1 MIALDFG
8 TTKSAAAFRIAHC
21 NGPPRRYEIIQIEQA
36 NREKTAPMI
45 AAWLNDEFVCGHEL
59 QTLIDEGKV
68 TEEKVMR
75 FFKLL
80 LYDDWQESE
89 GAQHVARLLKEA
101 GKSREDLFT
110 AVLNRMYF
118 YAQKHILKHAE
129 NKYDIDDKPQK
140 VYLTVPKNASF
151 SARQLLATSCERAGI
166 PHSILVSEPLCAA
179 AYNLQ
184 SLADDEM
191 AAGLTGKHIIIV
203 DGGGGTV
210 EMRMVTA
217 LCGAEYVGDAFI
229 EWFQERCPQVVSR
242 GGIQGAAEY
251 LFMSPTQLRAQARK
265 GFEDVKRKFG
275 PGSGDTLFF
284 LNGRLAD
291 SPTVLAI
298 ALPWTAVQTFFEG
311 AVQKVLHLIGL
322 HFTDHT
328 ERIICTGGFGMSPY
342 LQHRIKEAYPTLKM
356 LQPHGP
362 DCYFPVCK
370 GALLRFDVIDTTKL
384 RSLYAFGVTQEE
396 EFDRERH
403 PDGIVESTYMDVDGG
418 RVEAGST
425 DLRVV
430 KHAFF
435 RPKNDVVEDRIQWL
449 IKQDDTPGEDG
460 WYISRPLWQLC
471 YPRVDGLQ
479 AREFSATIVVT
490 KRTSEQLRD
499 SAPLIDK
506 VTGQMFPDL
515 EIQGKIEITLD
526 AEQASRYKTLR
537 RQVDGKRPRFYEV
550 WSTIVLRHNKES
562 LQAAVAFAAPEES
575 PYDHDGRLKPN
586 ISIEAIRTSSVQ
598 WTFARNQTHEV
609 WNHRYDP
616 HVHDIIGSTVR
627 QDDGGVPSRV
637 QQPHQHH
644 QQQHQPGQPPSHA
657 AERVQQPAHPPAH
670 PTSDP
675 YRASSS
681 SLTFLHPPSHQ
692 QQHVE
697 NRQHDPPPVVAN
709 PSSSRRRSSQRSGK
723 AAVVDV
729 NIGRSKRRTAKKSRP
744 GWWR

>member
-1 MIALDFG
+1 M
-8 TTKSAAAFRIAHC
+8 
-21 NGPPRRYEIIQIEQA
+21 
-36 NREKTAPMI
+36 
-45 AAWLNDEFVCGHEL
+45 
-59 QTLIDEGKV
+59 
-68 TEEKVMR
+68 
-75 FFKLL
+75 
-80 LYDDWQESE
+80 
-89 GAQHVARLLKEA
+89 
-101 GKSREDLFT
+101 
-110 AVLNRMYF
+110 
-118 YAQKHILKHAE
+118 
-129 NKYDIDDKPQK
+129 
-140 VYLTVPKNASF
+140 
-151 SARQLLATSCERAGI
+151 
-166 PHSILVSEPLCAA
+166 
-179 AYNLQ
+179 
-184 SLADDEM
+184 
-191 AAGLTGKHIIIV
+191 
-203 DGGGGTV
+203 
-210 EMRMVTA
+210 
-217 LCGAEYVGDAFI
+217 
-229 EWFQERCPQVVSR
+229 SR

-265 GFEDVKRKFG
+265 GFEEVKRKFG
-275 PGSGDTLFF
+275 PGSGDTHFF

-291 SPTVLAI
+291 SPTVLVVT
-298 ALPWTAVQTFFEG
+298 LPWTAVQTFFEG

-342 LQHRIKEAYPTLKM
+342 LQHRIKEAYPTLRM

-396 EFDRERH
+396 EFNRERH
-403 PDGIVESTYMDVDGG
+403 PDGIVESAYTDVDGR

-449 IKQDDTPGEDG
+449 INQDDTPGEDG

-471 YPRVDGLQ
+471 YPRVDGPQ

-490 KRTSEQLRD
+490 RRTSEQLHD

-526 AEQASRYKTLR
+526 AEQARRYKTLR
-537 RQVDGKRPRFYEV
+537 RQVD
-550 WSTIVLRHNKES
+550 
-562 LQAAVAFAAPEES
+562 
-575 PYDHDGRLKPN
+575 DDGRLKPN
-586 ISIEAIRTSSVQ
+586 ISIEAIQTSSVQ
-598 WTFARNQTHEV
+598 WPFARNQTHEV

-627 QDDGGVPSRV
+627 QDDDGVPSRIP
-637 QQPHQHH
+637 QLHQHHHHH
-644 QQQHQPGQPPSHA
+644 QQQQHQQGQPPYHP
-657 AERVQQPAHPPAH
+657 AERVHQPAFHPPEH
-670 PTSDP
+670 PRSDP

-681 SLTFLHPPSHQ
+681 RTFFHPTTSHQ
-692 QQHVE
+692 QQQQQQHGK
-697 NRQHDPPPVVAN
+697 NRAHDPPPPVVVN

-729 NIGRSKRRTAKKSRP
+729 DIGRSKRRTARKSRP